1 MKKTIS
7 LLFALLLLFQCCAG
21 LAEASETTILFRG
34 IPWGTSLAEIQREG
48 LPLQS
53 PYHSPSISS
62 IAYRMYGGEKKD
74 YYDGGV
80 AVNVMYTQQG
90 LNNIK
95 VAGYKVDRI
104 VFNFAYVPVDGKI
117 VDNYEDTA
125 LYCALYMFAP
135 SDPNAVMDDLANK
148 LSMLYGE
155 VDLTSNGYSVWYGAE
170 GTMAS
175 LYLDGS
181 EIYLKY
187 SFAGGE
193 DLLIAAQNALDGVTS
208 NSGSNAPLDTEG
220 L

>member
-1 MKKTIS
+1 MKKAIA
-7 LLFALLLLFQCCAG
+7 LLFVLALLLNCAAG
-21 LAEASETTILFRG
+21 LAEAAETTILFRG

-48 LPLQS
+48 LPLQT

-74 YYDGGV
+74 YYSGDV
-80 AVNVMYTQQG
+80 AVNVMYTSEG
-90 LNNIK
+90 LSQIK
-95 VAGYKVDRI
+95 VAGYTVDRI
-104 VFNFAYVPVDGKI
+104 VFNFAYVPVDGKL
-117 VDNYEDTA
+117 VDNYENTA

-135 SDPNAVMDDLANK
+135 SNYNEVLEDLANK
-148 LSMLYGE
+148 LTLLYGD
-155 VDLTSNGYSVWYGAE
+155 VDLTTNGYRVWYGAE

-193 DLLIAAQNALDGVTS
+193 DLLIAAQDAKDGK
-208 NSGSNAPLDTEG
+208 SGVSPTDTEG